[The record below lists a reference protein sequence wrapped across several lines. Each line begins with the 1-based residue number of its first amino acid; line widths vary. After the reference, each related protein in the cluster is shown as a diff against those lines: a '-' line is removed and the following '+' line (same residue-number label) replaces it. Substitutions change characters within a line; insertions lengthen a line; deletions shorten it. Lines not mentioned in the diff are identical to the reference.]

1 MPAQNKAEARR
12 KNIYIYLARQV
23 GRTSAGDKDF
33 HLCKRIVEY
42 CVYGKNNAS
51 VVDGYH
57 VWCEV
62 MDISLAS
69 DDSLGSL
76 FATDDPTPN
85 ERLRTMYIDYGDVA
99 QKAKQAADEY
109 ANKRDQEDL
118 RELLNGEE

>member
-1 MPAQNKAEARR
+1 
-12 KNIYIYLARQV
+12 
-23 GRTSAGDKDF
+23 
-33 HLCKRIVEY
+33 
-42 CVYGKNNAS
+42 
-51 VVDGYH
+51 
-57 VWCEV
+57 

-85 ERLRTMYIDYGDVA
+85 ERLRTMYIDYVDVA

-118 RELLNGEE
+118 RELLTERNDMETIIHAKHRNRRSHLHTTCT